1 MRHSSRRL
9 LIAIATAVTA
19 LGLSAGPAAADH
31 AHFIYQPAHGNHPAT
46 CRYIAA
52 GQTAKAPGEPGGH
65 AFHDHV
71 HTGRP
76 GSDDHGTDF
85 DKESNA
91 NASTYDDCMWV
102 NSP

>member
-1 MRHSSRRL
+1 MRITIRRS
-9 LIAIATAVTA
+9 AMASAAV
-19 LGLSAGPAAADH
+19 AAALTLGTGTAAASH
-31 AHFIYQPAHGNHPAT
+31 AHFIYQHGHGNHPAT

-52 GQTAKAPGEPGGH
+52 GQTDKPPGAPGGH
-65 AFHDHV
+65 AFHAHV
-71 HTGRP
+71 HTGQP

-91 NASTYDDCMWV
+91 ANYDCVWV